1 VIDLEM
7 SIDAFME
14 LCKLHQ
20 VIPNT
25 EKDLFCLPCLVAPLQ
40 GSKEGNELFST
51 CSVTTEDAGSQIRNE
66 VEDYSIK
73 QLSQL
78 DGSDDFEADEC
89 NKNPISMKRKW
100 KKRFYGLYQPIF
112 VQKKIAI

>member
-66 VEDYSIK
+66 VED
-73 QLSQL
+73 
-78 DGSDDFEADEC
+78 
-89 NKNPISMKRKW
+89 
-100 KKRFYGLYQPIF
+100 
-112 VQKKIAI
+112 